1 MPTRTFIA
9 VAASPEIRQGALR
22 LIETLRPAAGDVKW
36 VEAEN
41 LHWTLQFL
49 GNIDERNIPEV
60 CEAVAKAAEEMEAFE
75 VETRGAGAFPSAD
88 RPRTLWIGA
97 GQGER
102 SMSVLHAA
110 VERRLKSAAIA
121 AKSDALFHTSRS
133 AVPGAKV
140 GRTHSQ
146 PSSPRWPI
154 TTSAPCSSTKSLCTP
169 ANWAAMA
176 PNTASSPTHR
186 FHDDFRCSRLWAAGG
201 MQPSLP
207 TVRFAICCR
216 GP

>member
-1 MPTRTFIA
+1 MNHRTFIA
-9 VAASPEIRQGALR
+9 VAASPEIRQRALR

-41 LHWTLQFL
+41 LHWTMQFL
-49 GNIDERNIPEV
+49 GNIDERDIPEV

-110 VERRLKSAAIA
+110 VERRLKKRGYRGEERRFVPHITIGRARGKGRPHSLAAELA
-121 AKSDALFHTSRS
+121 TLADYDAGCMLVDEVTVYASELGRDGPEYRVLSR
-133 AVPGAKV
+133 
-140 GRTHSQ
+140 
-146 PSSPRWPI
+146 
-154 TTSAPCSSTKSLCTP
+154 APLS
-169 ANWAAMA
+169 
-176 PNTASSPTHR
+176 
-186 FHDDFRCSRLWAAGG
+186 
-201 MQPSLP
+201 
-207 TVRFAICCR
+207 
-216 GP
+216 